1 MNSQPCPMTIGPDP
15 MRRIFLMELSLGMVR
30 RADYAKPV
38 PKGNEMLPAISR
50 PLTAPGKASP
60 KKPVGRE

>member
-1 MNSQPCPMTIGPDP
+1 
-15 MRRIFLMELSLGMVR
+15 MELSLGMVR